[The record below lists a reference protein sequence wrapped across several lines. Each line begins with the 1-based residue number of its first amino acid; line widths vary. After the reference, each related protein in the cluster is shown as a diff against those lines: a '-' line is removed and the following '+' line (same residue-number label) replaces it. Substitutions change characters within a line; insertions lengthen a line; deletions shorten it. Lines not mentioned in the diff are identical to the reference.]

1 MENNALSLKEDHYK
15 TFALILAGGSGTR
28 LWPLSRG
35 EMPKQFLAVCGDK
48 LTLLQRTVVRLL
60 PTAPKENIKVV
71 ASGKWRP
78 LINHQLSSVG
88 LSGSFVI
95 EEPEGRNTAP
105 AIALGIAELINSGAS
120 PDDLVLICPSDHL
133 IRDEGSFIRAIGEAK
148 RAARNGQ
155 LVTFGITPTSP
166 ETGFGYIKTSKGEH
180 SWLSV
185 DSFTEKP
192 NREDAE
198 RYLESGSYYWN
209 GGIFC
214 FRVSDAISAFCKYL
228 PESSPIFDAK
238 EDELNEFF
246 MQIPKNSIDYAIMEH
261 ANNIAC
267 IPLDAGWSDVGS
279 WDAVYENSPHDES
292 GNACIGNAELN
303 GGSES
308 LIIAHDRL
316 VCGVDLESMIVV
328 DTPDALFISPRGS
341 SQKLRDVVKQLHESG
356 HEEVTEA
363 PMSARPWGTYRVLSK
378 GERHKIK
385 RIEVAPGRRL
395 SLQYHLHRSEHWV
408 VVQGTARVTICALEE
423 GTKQNEILLHEG
435 ESFFVPKG
443 KLHRLENPGRI
454 PLEIIEVQI
463 GEYVGED
470 DIIRAEDDFERV

>member
-1 MENNALSLKEDHYK
+1 MENNSGSFKENNYK
-15 TFALILAGGSGTR
+15 TYALILAGGSGTR
-28 LWPLSRG
+28 LWPLSRE
-35 EMPKQFLAVCGDK
+35 EMPKQFLSVCGDS
-48 LTLLQRTVVRLL
+48 LTLLQRTVKRIL
-60 PTAPKENIKVV
+60 PAVPKEHIRVV

-78 LINHQLSSVG
+78 LINHQLSSAG
-88 LSGSFVI
+88 LGGDSVI

-105 AIALGIAELINSGAS
+105 AIALGIAELLHAGAS

-133 IRDEGSFIRAIGEAK
+133 VRDEESFIRAIEAAK
-148 RAARNGQ
+148 EAACAGQ

-166 ETGFGYIKTSKGEH
+166 ETGFGYIKTSKTHEA
-180 SWLSV
+180 WLSA

-198 RYLESGSYYWN
+198 RYLESGCYYWN

-214 FRVSDAISAFCKYL
+214 FRISDAIAAFCEYI
-228 PESSPIFDAK
+228 PESCPIFDAK
-238 EDELNEFF
+238 REELGGLF
-246 MQIPKNSIDYAIMEH
+246 MQIPKNSVDYAIMEQ
-261 ANNIAC
+261 ARNIAC

-279 WDAVYENSPHDES
+279 WDAVYENSPHDDS
-292 GNACIGNAELN
+292 GNASLGNVALS
-303 GGSES
+303 GGREN

-341 SQKLRDVVKQLHESG
+341 SQKLRGVVKQLAESG
-356 HEEVTEA
+356 HEEVAEA
-363 PMSARPWGTYRVLSK
+363 PMSARPWGMYRVLSK
-378 GERHKIK
+378 GDRHKIK

-395 SLQYHLHRSEHWV
+395 SLQYHMHRSEHWV
-408 VVQGTARVTICALEE
+408 VVRGTAQVTICALEE
-423 GTKQNEILLHEG
+423 GANPREVLLHEG

-470 DIIRAEDDFERV
+470 DIIRAEDDFKRG